1 MASAST
7 KETTKGFLFEDKA
20 KVVII
25 PRTNYILGIGIN
37 DYEVCPK
44 LNNAVKDVQDFIH
57 LMTQSFDFKSENVTV
72 LFDEEATRDN
82 ILQTLDDLAS
92 KLTDTDN
99 LIIYFSGHGEYK
111 KSQNNGYWIPV
122 NAEQKHSQYI
132 SNSDI
137 KDHLNVIKAHHIFLI
152 SDACFSGS
160 LFRSSQGKNV
170 TTYYDKYAS
179 RWGLTSG
186 RGIVPDGKPG
196 TNSPFAK
203 ELLKHLRRTA
213 TDKKAIGVQTLC
225 AAVTDTVAPNGEQ
238 LPTGQ
243 PLMVKGHDLGQFVFT
258 PKGTVPQLV
267 KENTTPSIN
276 TSNTNRGGT
285 KPAGKESIFKNK
297 NLRIGTG
304 IFAVIVLV
312 WIVKGILT
320 PEPVKEQP
328 IIIKDITEP
337 VMISVKGAIYE
348 MGSLDG
354 EADETPQTVTVNDF
368 EIGET
373 EVTNRTYVAF
383 LNDRGNQNYI
393 AEAKSAIKALDNN
406 QFGVYAED
414 LDKPVVAVTYK
425 GAEHYTKW
433 LSEKTGKNYS
443 LPTEAEWEL
452 AAAGGKSEK
461 TRYAGGND
469 TFENIMWYNENSG
482 DSLHT
487 VKTSKPNVLGIYDM
501 SGNVSEWCSDDYAVG
516 EKVIRGGS
524 YKDPKD
530 NCRITNRNGYKPNG
544 SAKVIGFRLV
554 KE

>member
-1 MASAST
+1 
-7 KETTKGFLFEDKA
+7 
-20 KVVII
+20 
-25 PRTNYILGIGIN
+25 
-37 DYEVCPK
+37 
-44 LNNAVKDVQDFIH
+44 
-57 LMTQSFDFKSENVTV
+57 MT
-72 LFDEEATRDN
+72 
-82 ILQTLDDLAS
+82 
-92 KLTDTDN
+92 
-99 LIIYFSGHGEYK
+99 
-111 KSQNNGYWIPV
+111 
-122 NAEQKHSQYI
+122 
-132 SNSDI
+132 
-137 KDHLNVIKAHHIFLI
+137 
-152 SDACFSGS
+152 DA
-160 LFRSSQGKNV
+160 
-170 TTYYDKYAS
+170 
-179 RWGLTSG
+179 
-186 RGIVPDGKPG
+186 
-196 TNSPFAK
+196 
-203 ELLKHLRRTA
+203 
-213 TDKKAIGVQTLC
+213 
-225 AAVTDTVAPNGEQ
+225 VAPDGEQ

-297 NLRIGTG
+297 NLRIGIG

-312 WIVKGILT
+312 WIAKGIFT

-328 IIIKDITEP
+328 IIIKDITKP
-337 VMISVKGAIYE
+337 VMITVKGATYE

-354 EADETPQTVTVNDF
+354 DVDEKPQTVTVDDF

-373 EVTNRTYVAF
+373 EVTNRAYVAF

-469 TFENIMWYNENSG
+469 TFKNIMWYNENSG

-501 SGNVSEWCSDDYAVG
+501 SGNVAEWCSDDLTDSTKA
-516 EKVIRGGS
+516 IRGGS
-524 YKDPKD
+524 YEDKAK
-530 NCRITNRNGYKPNG
+530 NCRITNRNEHKTTG
-544 SAKVIGFRLV
+544 SSYILGFRLI